1 MNLKQMIKQFTNEEF
16 GNAVIDWTVLMAG
29 MVLMATAV
37 VMTVTDNVD
46 AITEDTSDRMETVA
60 DNMKG
65 AST

>member
-29 MVLMATAV
+29 MVLMAIAV
-37 VMTVTDNVD
+37 VMTITDNVD